1 MLFVPPVL
9 YHTAPQCDAN
19 LEFYSQKYYLVY
31 FSILE
36 RPVDQIVSTEVRIDP
51 HKTLAFID

>member
-1 MLFVPPVL
+1 MLTLNFI
-9 YHTAPQCDAN
+9 HRN
-19 LEFYSQKYYLVY
+19 IIYSQKYSEEVAVLRKYLVY